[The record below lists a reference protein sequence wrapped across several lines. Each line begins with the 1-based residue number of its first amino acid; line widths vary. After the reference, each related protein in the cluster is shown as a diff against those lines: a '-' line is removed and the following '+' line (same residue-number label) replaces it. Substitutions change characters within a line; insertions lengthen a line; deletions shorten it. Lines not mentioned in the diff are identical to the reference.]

1 MLSST
6 ASLYKPAA
14 FGGAEILD
22 PWECMAEYRARL
34 LEAGAD
40 MVLPL
45 CHLYEFQVLTQLSLH
60 TAVHPSIRTSGPAG
74 ILTSLSCLADT
85 TITKWTEWSRC
96 ALWSICTE

>member
-45 CHLYEFQVLTQLSLH
+45 CHLYEFQVLTSIVSTYCCPPFDQDERTCRDFDFPVVLSGHDHHKVDRVVEVRPVVYLY
-60 TAVHPSIRTSGPAG
+60 
-74 ILTSLSCLADT
+74 
-85 TITKWTEWSRC
+85 
-96 ALWSICTE
+96 

>member
-45 CHLYEFQVLTQLSLH
+45 CHLYEFQVLT
-60 TAVHPSIRTSGPAG
+60 
-74 ILTSLSCLADT
+74 
-85 TITKWTEWSRC
+85 
-96 ALWSICTE
+96 